1 MENFYLENSGFLL
14 YSPSHLIFKSNFLAK
29 LVLMFKEDVK
39 PPFLTS
45 ERKKAYFR
53 VSHCA
58 FFSLK
63 FQASSFP
70 INNHVQISLLPYA
83 SVQPNRILLELFPV
97 PVYPNF
103 WTCFPS
109 ADTFIF
115 FAVHTEWV
123 LKLREELPLW
133 KLYLWFEST
142 LGPHPSHGTMCLE
155 MTTMTL
161 KGTG

>member
-1 MENFYLENSGFLL
+1 MENFYLENSGFVL
-14 YSPSHLIFKSNFLAK
+14 YSPSHLIFKSNFLGK

-45 ERKKAYFR
+45 ERKKHILGFPTVHSSPSNSRQPLPLLIIMFR
-53 VSHCA
+53 
-58 FFSLK
+58 FLFYRMLLFSPTEFCLSC
-63 FQASSFP
+63 FQFQFT
-70 INNHVQISLLPYA
+70 H
-83 SVQPNRILLELFPV
+83 
-97 PVYPNF
+97 NF

-133 KLYLWFEST
+133 KLYLWFESI